1 MTNLVDESKLNEIT
15 KSIESESVNVLKSS
29 ISYSSPEKIV
39 LIIEDD
45 KSVIKILQI
54 LLEDVKIKNIFIST
68 ERSALAFLEWGYD
81 KVGAAVCDMN
91 LGKDEDINN
100 VLAELVKC
108 NIPVI
113 IFTAYDKPIFEKTIA
128 PEYISRVIY
137 RQKGHTNVKEM
148 CNYIENLL
156 NCNIPIDKGDTVNE

>member
-1 MTNLVDESKLNEIT
+1 MTNLVDSSLNEIT
-15 KSIESESVNVLKSS
+15 KSIESESLQVLKSS

-54 LLEDVKIKNIFIST
+54 LLEDIKIKNIFIST

-91 LGKDEDINN
+91 LGKDENINN
-100 VLAELVKC
+100 ILAELVKC

-113 IFTAYDKPIFEKTIA
+113 IFTAYDRPIFEQTIA
-128 PEYISRVIY
+128 PEYKGHVLY

-148 CNYIENLL
+148 CDHIERMV
-156 NCNIPIDKGDTVNE
+156 NCNISIDKGELK